1 MSNPFGIEVYISKR
15 MPRSEKALYL
25 AAVLSL
31 IVLANVL
38 RS

>member
-1 MSNPFGIEVYISKR
+1 MNPFGIQAYRSKR

-25 AAVLSL
+25 AAVIAL

>member
-1 MSNPFGIEVYISKR
+1 MNPFGIQAYRSKR

-25 AAVLSL
+25 AVVIAL